1 MFHSESIRKGWE
13 ILCVVCIT
21 FPPSKNLESYLY
33 DFVKQHHSIKENQ
46 VDVYSQ
52 YVTVKL
58 ERICSRGARGKVL
71 SIAEIERA
79 MVDIMIMQNKKKKGG
94 ERHFGVE

>member
-1 MFHSESIRKGWE
+1 M
-13 ILCVVCIT
+13 
-21 FPPSKNLESYLY
+21 
-33 DFVKQHHSIKENQ
+33 
-46 VDVYSQ
+46 DVYSQ

-79 MVDIMIMQNKKKKGG
+79 MVDIMIMQNKKKKG
-94 ERHFGVE
+94 ENKLLMMLCRKRPLNHLFLENPSRR